1 MRADHEKCEAE
12 RDRLAME
19 LERMAGAASELATL
33 AVQIESCDRQ
43 IKRINPISG
52 QVLGYI
58 RPVLSGA
65 APAIASVFQDAVV
78 IDAFVAAA
86 AVLSQPLP
94 PLPSSPPA
102 KLRAV

>member
-1 MRADHEKCEAE
+1 MAKTRSQLRYFGLWPDGSAPAHHPAE
-12 RDRLAME
+12 
-19 LERMAGAASELATL
+19 
-33 AVQIESCDRQ
+33 I
-43 IKRINPISG
+43 
-52 QVLGYI
+52 I